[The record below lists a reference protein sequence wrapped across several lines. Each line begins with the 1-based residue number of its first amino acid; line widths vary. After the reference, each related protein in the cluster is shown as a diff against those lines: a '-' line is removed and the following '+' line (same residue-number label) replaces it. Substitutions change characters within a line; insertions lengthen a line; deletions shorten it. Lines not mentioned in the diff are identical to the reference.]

1 MIGASPVET
10 DPGRGFRAD
19 QWARYTGRHTCAE
32 MIETTARAKLLE
44 KSTSSSKWA
53 NDVNAKSK
61 ISNPSTLNV
70 SGLQQQQ
77 HSGGDEAFLNLKMS
91 FILILFQ
98 FKVFDQSFAKYF
110 HHLDFLSKTNTK
122 IVKTETVMDLL
133 V

>member
-10 DPGRGFRAD
+10 DPGRGFRAE

-44 KSTSSSKWA
+44 KSTSSSKWT

-61 ISNPSTLNV
+61 ISNTSTLNA

-77 HSGGDEAFLNLKMS
+77 HSGGD
-91 FILILFQ
+91 I
-98 FKVFDQSFAKYF
+98 KYF
-110 HHLDFLSKTNTK
+110 S
-122 IVKTETVMDLL
+122 I
-133 V
+133 

>member
-32 MIETTARAKLLE
+32 MIETTSRAKLLE

-61 ISNPSTLNV
+61 ISNTSPLSV
-70 SGLQQQQ
+70 SGQQQQQ
-77 HSGGDEAFLNLKMS
+77 HSGGDNTFLNLKIS
-91 FILILFQ
+91 FILIFIQ
-98 FKVFDQSFAKYF
+98 FKVFDQSFVKYF
-110 HHLDFLSKTNTK
+110 HRLDFLSKTSTK
-122 IVKTETVMDLL
+122 IIKIEALVDLL